1 MGTRLNPY
9 LSFRDSAREAM
20 EFYHSV
26 FGGKLTTNTF
36 AEFHASEDP
45 AEQDKIM
52 HSLLE
57 TDGGLVIMAADTPN
71 SMELTPGSNFA
82 VSLSG
87 EDEAEQQPTRE
98 GRLRPFL
105 EQRDQQVG
113 RPGPDQDVERVH
125 RVDVVEGQPQR
136 SGDRRQHGER
146 LGEGPAAQPPGGEP
160 DEQDGGAPRDRRQQ
174 AHGEQRIAHEAGRQ
188 GEQGDRQRR
197 MIDEAPGQAA
207 GRRQVVQLVAEDAVA
222 RIGRQVQRQLGER
235 QPEEHEHL
243 GDGEAAF

>member
-36 AEFHASEDP
+36 AEFQASEDP

-52 HSLLE
+52 HSQLE

-87 EDEAEQQPTRE
+87 EDEAE
-98 GRLRPFL
+98 LRGYWDKL
-105 EQRDQQVG
+105 
-113 RPGPDQDVERVH
+113 
-125 RVDVVEGQPQR
+125 
-136 SGDRRQHGER
+136 S
-146 LGEGPAAQPPGGEP
+146 
-160 DEQDGGAPRDRRQQ
+160 DGGTVTMPLDKAPWGDTFGMCLDRF
-174 AHGEQRIAHEAGRQ
+174 GVSWMVNVAGTP
-188 GEQGDRQRR
+188 
-197 MIDEAPGQAA
+197 A
-207 GRRQVVQLVAEDAVA
+207 
-222 RIGRQVQRQLGER
+222 
-235 QPEEHEHL
+235 
-243 GDGEAAF
+243 